1 MSTDIWS
8 NNRHSSSNKHIINE
22 SDQSRNTLSTRS
34 SQRIKD
40 SSSFVKANN
49 GVQNLKTEN
58 KVIQVGLYHELRQ
71 ISAST
76 YYD

>member
-1 MSTDIWS
+1 MGTDIWS
-8 NNRHSSSNKHIINE
+8 NNRHSSSKKHIIYE

-49 GVQNLKTEN
+49 DVQNLKTEN
-58 KVIQVGLYHELRQ
+58 KVMQVGF
-71 ISAST
+71 IMS
-76 YYD
+76 